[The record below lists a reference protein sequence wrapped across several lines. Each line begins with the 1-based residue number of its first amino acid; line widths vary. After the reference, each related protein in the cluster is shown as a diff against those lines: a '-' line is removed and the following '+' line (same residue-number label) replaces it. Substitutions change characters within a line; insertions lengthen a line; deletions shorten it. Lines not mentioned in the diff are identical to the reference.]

1 MIIKVCSRTKKQSVQ
16 EETASR
22 VVSINIIIIIKQW
35 INCKK
40 KKEREKERKCNPSK
54 PSDLAVNNIYIIKI
68 MQTLN
73 ADLATTKVVH

>member
-1 MIIKVCSRTKKQSVQ
+1 MIIKACSRTKKQSVQ

-22 VVSINIIIIIKQW
+22 VVSINIIIKQW

-40 KKEREKERKCNPSK
+40 KREREKERKCNPSK